1 MARQPKRAVCYQ
13 RFGGGADGGE
23 CWGVKSNQK
32 MGLPHFFCVKI
43 LGLFGIVFKKMGA
56 SILLFDKINSN
67 FFCKQTNKTILTRQ
81 LGRIDFLF
89 NVF

>member
-1 MARQPKRAVCYQ
+1 MLGCKI
-13 RFGGGADGGE
+13 
-23 CWGVKSNQK
+23 KSKK

-67 FFCKQTNKTILTRQ
+67 FFANKPIRQ
-81 LGRIDFLF
+81 YWQDNLGRLIFCLMCFDNVILAF
-89 NVF
+89 NK

>member
-1 MARQPKRAVCYQ
+1 MLGCKI
-13 RFGGGADGGE
+13 
-23 CWGVKSNQK
+23 KSKN
-32 MGLPHFFCVKI
+32 GLAPFFCVKI

-67 FFCKQTNKTILTRQ
+67 FFCKQTNKAILTRQ